1 MKKATALVIAAMMLL
16 GLIGTVWAEEP
27 EEVQLPAAAE
37 TETAVTAPEAPAAQE
52 EAEPASAEEK
62 AEEETA
68 APEQTAEPE
77 TDASAEEEVKEE
89 TEEKSEEETEAPKQP
104 AEAEKSVVS
113 QPVEEKAESENFTAD
128 VTVYVPARIRMGKV
142 LRIRAMVSGAN
153 MKYTL
158 HWEKKVVTED
168 DRVIWKTV
176 QKGGNLK
183 LVVDDAV
190 LATTYRLVLT
200 AADGTVRTY
209 AVPELKLTENAAEEA
224 EETEE
229 LEEEIPDEAFEEDG
243 YYVEELEADEEEPT
257 EEPEDAA
264 EAGEEPTAGEEPAA
278 EPEAAEEP
286 AGEPDGSEAD
296 GSENADGD
304 DKTPADEPE
313 TPGEP
318 EETDEAGTAGEPGDR
333 PELPELIADAPA
345 TEPEEPAAE
354 PKEPEAEPDEDEE
367 TVTEAVPLETL
378 VLTEAAALR
387 EQADGMSSIL
397 AELPEGAEVCL
408 IAREGDWL
416 KVSADG
422 TVGYI
427 RQPAAEEAEAAPEA
441 EPVRKVTIFTSRKA
455 VMTEGESIELTSELE
470 GFENNE
476 IRYQWECDKG
486 EGFEPVEGANDATY
500 IYAASLE
507 TLGWDWRLTVYY
519 R

>member
-27 EEVQLPAAAE
+27 VEVQLPDAAE

-52 EAEPASAEEK
+52 EAEPAPAEEK

-89 TEEKSEEETEAPKQP
+89 TGEKSEEKTEEKSEEETEVPEQP

-209 AVPELKLTENAAEEA
+209 AVPELKLTENAAEE
-224 EETEE
+224 TEE
-229 LEEEIPDEAFEEDG
+229 PEEEIPDEAFEEDG
-243 YYVEELEADEEEPT
+243 YYVEELEADEEEPAV
-257 EEPEDAA
+257 EPDEAA

-304 DKTPADEPE
+304 DKTPAGEPE
-313 TPGEP
+313 TPEEP

-333 PELPELIADAPA
+333 PELPELIVE
-345 TEPEEPAAE
+345 EPETE

-387 EQADGMSSIL
+387 EQADGMSSVL

>member
-1 MKKATALVIAAMMLL
+1 MPRGRD
-16 GLIGTVWAEEP
+16 GL
-27 EEVQLPAAAE
+27 QR
-37 TETAVTAPEAPAAQE
+37 
-52 EAEPASAEEK
+52 
-62 AEEETA
+62 
-68 APEQTAEPE
+68 
-77 TDASAEEEVKEE
+77 DH
-89 TEEKSEEETEAPKQP
+89 
-104 AEAEKSVVS
+104 
-113 QPVEEKAESENFTAD
+113 D
-128 VTVYVPARIRMGKV
+128 C
-142 LRIRAMVSGAN
+142 
-153 MKYTL
+153 
-158 HWEKKVVTED
+158 
-168 DRVIWKTV
+168 
-176 QKGGNLK
+176 GG
-183 LVVDDAV
+183 
-190 LATTYRLVLT
+190 R
-200 AADGTVRTY
+200 R
-209 AVPELKLTENAAEEA
+209 
-224 EETEE
+224 
-229 LEEEIPDEAFEEDG
+229 
-243 YYVEELEADEEEPT
+243 
-257 EEPEDAA
+257 
-264 EAGEEPTAGEEPAA
+264 
-278 EPEAAEEP
+278 
-286 AGEPDGSEAD
+286 
-296 GSENADGD
+296 
-304 DKTPADEPE
+304 
-313 TPGEP
+313 
-318 EETDEAGTAGEPGDR
+318 TAGEPGDR
-333 PELPELIADAPA
+333 PELPELIVE
-345 TEPEEPAAE
+345 EPETE

-387 EQADGMSSIL
+387 EQADGMSSVL